1 MTTVSKTQKRKT
13 AKLAKYIFRILKEN
27 QFPCPENWTIIQQEL
42 LKPEL
47 SEDART
53 WCKLVL
59 NIPYGTGNIPQERKD
74 DYAELLKQAL
84 KIRYPRHAKNDAHLG

>member
-1 MTTVSKTQKRKT
+1 MTIVSKTQKRKT

-47 SEDART
+47 SENART

-74 DYAELLKQAL
+74 DYAELLRQTL
-84 KIRYPRHAKNDAHLG
+84 KIRYPRHARSNTYLR